1 VTYTAIDC
9 QGFAGGFTLGVVQA
23 GFKLVGKREKKG
35 GFGAKNCEVNRHL
48 LGDGWQ
54 TEACDPVEWSVP
66 NGGASLVFGN
76 PPCSGF
82 SVLSDER
89 FRGPDS
95 TINQCMW
102 DFVEY
107 AGRVKPDIAIFESVQ
122 QAFGQGLGLMR
133 DLRDRLEEL
142 TGQRYTLYHVLHNAL
157 SLGGPAMRKR
167 YFWVASRVP
176 FGVEV
181 PQLDRIPVLQDV
193 IGDLQTLDQRW
204 DSQRYWLDPTWYTRR
219 FRNRYAD
226 GSDWVD
232 GHVSLD
238 VPSVRRTLD
247 LQDGVRWNPGEYI
260 HTVLRRYFETH
271 ADLPKS
277 WHHKL
282 DQLKNR
288 DFQIGFT
295 VPMMWR
301 PDRHARVVTGGTL
314 LLGVHWAE
322 RRTFTH
328 REVARII
335 GFPDSWLIEPLRGTP
350 GLFMTW
356 GKGITVNCGRWIA
369 EWARRALDGQPG
381 VLSGEEIGV
390 DERLI
395 DVTNAWKVA
404 CGTVKLELN
413 ARWREKVVTETAV
426 AEAPASEATKG
437 RPRSADTVER
447 DQRVF
452 DALAAAGMS
461 RVELAAQLGVAPNLV
476 YLSLWRLKR
485 DSRVERVRH
494 EGSWVWQ
501 RVAGA
506 E

>member
-1 VTYTAIDC
+1 M
-9 QGFAGGFTLGVVQA
+9 GFAGGFTLGVVQA
-23 GFKLVGKREKKG
+23 GFKLVGKREKRG

-48 LGDGWQ
+48 LGDDWQ
-54 TEACDPVEWSVP
+54 TEACDPSEWSVP
-66 NGGASLVFGN
+66 SGGASLVFGN

-95 TINQCMW
+95 TINQCMR

-107 AGRVKPDIAIFESVQ
+107 AGRVKPEIAIFESVQ
-122 QAFGQGLGLMR
+122 QAYGQGLELMR
-133 DLRDRLEEL
+133 SLRDRLEEL
-142 TGQRYTLYHVLHNAL
+142 TDRRYTLYHVLHNAL
-157 SLGGPAMRKR
+157 SVGGPAMRKR
-167 YFWVASRVP
+167 YFWVASQVP

-181 PQLDRIPVLQDV
+181 PQLDRIPVLEDV
-193 IGDLQTLDQRW
+193 IGDLQGLDQRW
-204 DSQRYWLDPTWYTRR
+204 DSQRYRLDPTWYTKRLR
-219 FRNRYAD
+219 DRYAD

-238 VPSVRRTLD
+238 VPSVRRTLE
-247 LQDGVRWNPGEYI
+247 LRDGVDWQSGEYI
-260 HTVLRRYFETH
+260 HTVLRRYFNTH

-322 RRTFTH
+322 RRMFSH
-328 REVARII
+328 RETARIV
-335 GFPDSWLIEPLRGTP
+335 GFPDSWCIESLRGTP

-356 GKGITVNCGRWIA
+356 GKGITVDCGRWIA
-369 EWARRALDGQPG
+369 EWARQALDGRPG
-381 VLSGEEIGV
+381 ALTGDEISIN
-390 DERLI
+390 ERLI
-395 DVTNAWKVA
+395 NVTNAWQMA
-404 CGTVKLELN
+404 CGTVKYELKDK
-413 ARWREKVVTETAV
+413 RREDTVTEV
-426 AEAPASEATKG
+426 AAPETTETSKG
-437 RPRSADTVER
+437 RPRPQETVER

-452 DALAAAGMS
+452 DALAMQGLS
-461 RVELAAQLGVAPNLV
+461 REAISTAVQVKPNLV

-494 EGSWVWQ
+494 DGNWVWQ

-506 E
+506 V